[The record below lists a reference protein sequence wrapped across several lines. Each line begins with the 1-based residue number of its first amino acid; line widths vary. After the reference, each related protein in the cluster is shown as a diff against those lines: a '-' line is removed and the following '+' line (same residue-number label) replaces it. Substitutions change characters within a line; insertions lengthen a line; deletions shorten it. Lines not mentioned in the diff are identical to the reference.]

1 LEENTNMAR
10 TLSKRM
16 TAVKATVDS
25 TKQYDLR
32 ESVGLVKKAATAKF
46 DETIEL
52 ALKLGVDPRNADQM
66 VRGTVALPHGTGKK
80 VRVLVFAKGEKES
93 EAKEAGADFVG
104 AEDLVEKV
112 KGGFLDF
119 DAAVAT
125 PDIMSSVGK
134 LGRILGPRGLMPSP
148 KSGTVTFDVKK
159 AIKEIKAGK
168 IEFKVDKSAN
178 IHVPVAK
185 ASFSED
191 QIYENVVAVF
201 EALMK
206 AKPAAAKGQY
216 LRSATISSTMG
227 PGVRLDCNLLA
238 TQFKR

>member
-1 LEENTNMAR
+1 MGKRE
-10 TLSKRM
+10 SKRM
-16 TAVKATVDS
+16 VAARAAVDNNKH
-25 TKQYDLR
+25 YELR
-32 ESVGLVKKAATAKF
+32 EAVSLLKRAATAKF

-52 ALKLGVDPRNADQM
+52 SLKLGVDPRNADQM

-80 VRVLVFAKGEKES
+80 VRVLVFAKGEKEN
-93 EAKEAGADFVG
+93 EAKAAGADFVG
-104 AEDLVEKV
+104 AEDLAEKV

-125 PDIMSSVGK
+125 PDMMGSVGK

-148 KSGTVTFDVKK
+148 KSGTVTFEVSK

-168 IEFKVDKSAN
+168 IEFKVDKNAD
-178 IHVPVAK
+178 IHAPVAK
-185 ASFSED
+185 ASFTED

-201 EALMK
+201 EAIVR
-206 AKPAAAKGQY
+206 AKPSAAKGQY
-216 LRSATISSTMG
+216 LRTATLCSTMG
-227 PGVRLDCNLLA
+227 PGIRLDCNLLA

>member
-1 LEENTNMAR
+1 MTR
-10 TLSKRM
+10 TISKRM
-16 TAVKATVDS
+16 TAANGLVDT
-25 TKQYDLR
+25 TKQYELR
-32 ESVGLVKKAATAKF
+32 EAVGLVKKAATAKF
-46 DETIEL
+46 DETVEL

-66 VRGTVALPHGTGKK
+66 VRGTVSLPHGTGKK
-80 VRVLVFAKGEKES
+80 VRVVVFAKGEKEG

-112 KGGFLDF
+112 RGGFLDF
-119 DAAVAT
+119 DATVAT
-125 PDIMSSVGK
+125 PDMMGSVGK

-159 AIKEIKAGK
+159 AVKEIKAGK
-168 IEFKVDKSAN
+168 IEFKVDKNAN

-185 ASFSED
+185 VSFSEE
-191 QIYENVVAVF
+191 QIYENAAAVL
-201 EALMK
+201 ESLVR

-216 LRSATISSTMG
+216 LRSATLSSTMG
-227 PGVRLDCNLLA
+227 PGVRLDCNLLS

>member
-1 LEENTNMAR
+1 
-10 TLSKRM
+10 M

>member
-1 LEENTNMAR
+1 MGKTE
-10 TLSKRM
+10 SKRM
-16 TAVKATVDS
+16 EATRKVVES
-25 TKQYDLR
+25 TKHYELR
-32 ESVGLVKKAATAKF
+32 EAVGLVKQTATAKF
-46 DETIEL
+46 DETVEL
-52 ALKLGVDPRNADQM
+52 SLKLGVDPRNADQM

-80 VRVLVFAKGEKES
+80 VRVLVFAKGEKEG
-93 EAKEAGADFVG
+93 EAKDAGADHVG

-125 PDIMSSVGK
+125 PDMMGSVGK

-148 KSGTVTFDVKK
+148 KSGTVTFDVGK

-168 IEFKVDKSAN
+168 IEFKVDKNAN

-191 QIYENVVAVF
+191 QIYENVAAVF
-201 EALMK
+201 EALVR
-206 AKPAAAKGQY
+206 AKPSAAKGQY
-216 LRSATISSTMG
+216 LRSATLSSTMG
-227 PGVRLDCNLLA
+227 PGVRLDCNLLG